1 MPSLNEN
8 TLWKTR
14 SLLGISTRVP
24 TRTAMT
30 CGKKPQIALVE
41 DDPAG
46 RGRRRARDLVQ
57 PHDDILV
64 RPTGDAG
71 DAVHLVDG
79 RCRFDG
85 HDAGRRQRRE
95 SAGHGADGL
104 QE

>member
-1 MPSLNEN
+1 MPSLNEK
-8 TLWKTR
+8 TLWHLDSGADPHR
-14 SLLGISTRVP
+14 HDVR
-24 TRTAMT
+24 
-30 CGKKPQIALVE
+30 KKPQIALVE
-41 DDPAG
+41 HDPAG

-85 HDAGRRQRRE
+85 HDAGRRQSRE